1 MRTLP
6 FHGNCFA
13 CDPGN
18 PESIGLVYR
27 LDEETGRVHTEV
39 RFRRRYEGPPGH
51 AHGGAILAVLDEAMS
66 KSAWC
71 YSGELVLAARLEIDY
86 RRPIPLESPLP
97 VVGWVERRDRRKI
110 HTLGLLC
117 LSDGQTAA
125 EARGLFVTVPISR
138 MPFALGPPRAPL
150 A

>member
-1 MRTLP
+1 MRPLP

-18 PESIGLVYR
+18 PESIGLTYY
-27 LDEETGRVHTEV
+27 LDEATGRVHTQA

-71 YSGELVLAARLEIDY
+71 YTRELVLAAHLECDY
-86 RRPIPLESPLP
+86 RRPIPLETPLD
-97 VVGWVERRDRRKI
+97 VTGWVQRRDGRKI
-110 HTLGLLC
+110 HTEGRLALPG
-117 LSDGQTAA
+117 GETAA
-125 EARGLFVTVPISR
+125 EARGLFLTVPTDR
-138 MPFALGPPRAPL
+138 MPFALGAPRDL
-150 A
+150 